1 LNESNK
7 IDANQEILLS
17 ILQQEMK
24 VVNIISAV
32 LKMTSQPP
40 MTLSGEPMMLLVTR
54 APQKWVL

>member
-1 LNESNK
+1 MLIKNFFLK
-7 IDANQEILLS
+7 

-24 VVNIISAV
+24 VVKVISAV

-40 MTLSGEPMMLLVTR
+40 MTMSGEPMILLVTR